1 LIYIGCVTVLGW
13 GWGFEGGNLGEGEEG
28 EAFGLDS
35 DLRSGGELLV
45 GDSEWNLGGWVRVV
59 GIWIWRKEVG
69 KRRKNEGR

>member
-1 LIYIGCVTVLGW
+1 M
-13 GWGFEGGNLGEGEEG
+13 GEGEEG